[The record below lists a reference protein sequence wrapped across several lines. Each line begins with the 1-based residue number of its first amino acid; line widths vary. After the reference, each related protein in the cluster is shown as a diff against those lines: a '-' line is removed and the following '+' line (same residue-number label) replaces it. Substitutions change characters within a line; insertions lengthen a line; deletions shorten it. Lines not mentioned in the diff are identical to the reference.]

1 MRGVD
6 AGFAADRRVD
16 LGKQG
21 RRDLHEADTAAK
33 NARGKACKVA
43 DHAAAKGYND
53 VAALDAKFEQTLAHI
68 GDHGE
73 ALAMLARGN
82 HDLAEK
88 ELSEALLQP
97 IEIERGNG
105 FVADHGAA
113 RTCQRRGDP
122 LAGAIEQMLADDDV
136 IVAVSERHADRGLA
150 GLGRQF
156 CQFLSHH
163 SPLPRTFPPAAFASR
178 SSQRMSASTV
188 SATINSWGTS
198 RLSTVMSA
206 SA

>member
-1 MRGVD
+1 MPVLPPTEE
-6 AGFAADRRVD
+6 FD
-16 LGKQG
+16 LGEQG
-21 RRDLHEADTAAK
+21 RGDLHEADAAAE
-33 NARGKACKVA
+33 NARGKAGKVA
-43 DHAAAKGYND
+43 DHAAAKGND
-53 VAALDAKFEQTLAHI
+53 DIAALDAELEQTLAHI
-68 GDHGE
+68 GEHGE
-73 ALAMLARGN
+73 ALAMLAGGN
-82 HDLAEK
+82 HDVAEK
-88 ELSEALLQP
+88 ELSEARLQP

-113 RTCQRRGDP
+113 RARQRRGDP
-122 LAGAIEQMLADDDV
+122 RAGAIEQMLADDDV
-136 IVAVSERHADRGLA
+136 IAAVAERHTDRGLA

-163 SPLPRTFPPAAFASR
+163 SPLPRAFPPAAFASR
-178 SSQRMSASTV
+178 SSQRTSASTV